1 MNELGTQL
9 VDEGHPS
16 ASEIQKTTENVNSRY
31 LALSQVL
38 FDCSL
43 YSSKERTLTKHAL
56 YFVDGLTYKMV
67 WMRERRNLMTRYDS
81 SNSMLKQQRQK

>member
-16 ASEIQKTTENVNSRY
+16 ANEIQKTTENVNSRY
-31 LALSQVL
+31 LALSQVF
-38 FDCSL
+38 FDFSFFFVV
-43 YSSKERTLTKHAL
+43 RTNEHAL
-56 YFVDGLTYKMV
+56 YFVDGLSYKMV